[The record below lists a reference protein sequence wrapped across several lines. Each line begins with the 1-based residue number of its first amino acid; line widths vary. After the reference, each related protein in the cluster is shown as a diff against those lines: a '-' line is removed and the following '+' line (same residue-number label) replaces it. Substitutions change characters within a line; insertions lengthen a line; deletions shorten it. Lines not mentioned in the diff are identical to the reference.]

1 MESGSRVVVRWAVD
15 FAEDIRERRWELLAA
30 CWAVSQAG
38 GCRSQRVRDKAEC
51 KRRLTSLA
59 DASGESERR
68 RRRVRG
74 VFLRYVVAVVGSG
87 QREEQWVL

>member
-1 MESGSRVVVRWAVD
+1 MGSVSRVVVRWAVD

-68 RRRVRG
+68 RRRG
-74 VFLRYVVAVVGSG
+74 VFLRYGVVFVGSG